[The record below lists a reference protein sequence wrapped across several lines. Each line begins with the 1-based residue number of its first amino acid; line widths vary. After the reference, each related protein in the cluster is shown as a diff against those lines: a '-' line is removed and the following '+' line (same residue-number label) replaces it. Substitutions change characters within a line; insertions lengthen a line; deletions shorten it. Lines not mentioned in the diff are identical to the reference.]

1 MEYYNE
7 QDIPNHKVI
16 KIKYLNHYK
25 NNPNKPYIHSSTD
38 NIFLNKNSIN
48 LHKIYNKFLVNP
60 YLIRNSRYQNAVND
74 YNQNQKNKYN
84 SIFNYNIKYEKP
96 KFSEEKEDFIKS
108 KQPEF
113 NIPSLYEKENKSIY
127 TIPQNEGPILPN
139 IKNNQINDN
148 NSIQNNEIIFHPKI
162 KNIINNEENKNIY
175 QEEYKTNNTFYNQKE
190 QEFPQI
196 KNNLKYNTIERP
208 IEYNINHSEKNDND
222 IYHINNKNKLSLSY
236 DIKNRKNKRIFE
248 ENQYISPIIAKI
260 AKHNYLIENPYTTKE
275 GNLGPSMLKNNPILY
290 PINTYKFDFDR
301 YIKGFHVNK
310 FV

>member
-25 NNPNKPYIHSSTD
+25 NTPNRPYIHSSTD
-38 NIFLNKNSIN
+38 NIFLNKNVNN

-74 YNQNQKNKYN
+74 YNQSQEYKYN
-84 SIFNYNIKYEKP
+84 KFFYYNKKNEKRN
-96 KFSEEKEDFIKS
+96 FSEENEDFIKS
-108 KQPEF
+108 QKPEF
-113 NIPSLYEKENKSIY
+113 NIPYSYETNHKSID
-127 TIPQNEGPILPN
+127 TVPQNEGSILPN
-139 IKNNQINDN
+139 IKNNQSNNDN
-148 NSIQNNEIIFHPKI
+148 SFQKDEIIFHPKI

-175 QEEYKTNNTFYNQKE
+175 QEEYKTKPLYNKNE

-208 IEYNINHSEKNDND
+208 IEYNINHSKNSDND
-222 IYHINNKNKLSLSY
+222 IYLINNRNKLSLSY

-248 ENQYISPIIAKI
+248 DKQYISPIIAKI
-260 AKHNYLIENPYTTKE
+260 AKHNYLIENPYTNKE
-275 GNLGPSMLKNNPILY
+275 ENLGPSMLKNNPILY

-301 YIKGFHVNK
+301 YIRGFHVNK

>member
-25 NNPNKPYIHSSTD
+25 NKPNKPYSHSSTD
-38 NIFLNKNSIN
+38 NIFLNNNTNN

-74 YNQNQKNKYN
+74 YNQNQEYKYN
-84 SIFNYNIKYEKP
+84 KMFYYNRKNNSNEN
-96 KFSEEKEDFIKS
+96 EDFIKI
-108 KQPEF
+108 KQPELSM
-113 NIPSLYEKENKSIY
+113 PSSYGTVNNSIY
-127 TIPQNEGPILPN
+127 TIPQSEGSILPN
-139 IKNNQINDN
+139 IKNNQTNND
-148 NSIQNNEIIFHPKI
+148 NSIQKDEIINHEK
-162 KNIINNEENKNIY
+162 NKNIY
-175 QEEYKTNNTFYNQKE
+175 QEEYKVKPISNRNG
-190 QEFPQI
+190 QEFPHI
-196 KNNLKYNTIERP
+196 KNKLNYNTIERP
-208 IEYNINHSEKNDND
+208 IEYNISHSKNNDND
-222 IYHINNKNKLSLSY
+222 IYFINNKNKLSLSY

-260 AKHNYLIENPYTTKE
+260 AKHNYLIRNPYTNKE
-275 GNLGPSMLKNNPILY
+275 ENLGPSMLRNNPIIY
-290 PINTYKFDFDR
+290 PINSYKFDFDR